1 MLDNQ
6 RSMVIIQTVLRLAR
20 ELGMDV
26 VAEGIEQP
34 FELEKLRAMGCTYGQ
49 GYLLS
54 RPIARDAAL
63 NLLRGSRRLMDLQAP
78 VEPSA

>member
-1 MLDNQ
+1 
-6 RSMVIIQTVLRLAR
+6 MVIIQTVLRLAR

-63 NLLRGSRRLMDLQAP
+63 NLLRDSRRLMDLQAP